1 VTNCWM
7 LIKMTIENEL
17 SWLQSFAWI
26 WLIYLLRSFIRQYQ
40 IIFRTAD
47 LLNMISKS
55 NSASLLSSLL
65 TELTM
70 NWSTFDS
77 LSYLIEIRD
86 QKSEIHAIIVFY
98 SLTSM
103 TVISTWSF
111 LIDVSRT
118 RCSWLYILLILRI
131 VFNLWMSAYS
141 ILWSITTCKIWTTE
155 SLKVKNFLEYWKET
169 SLIYFD
175 LHIKLLSRLSTS
187 KVNEKD
193 KIAVFQFI
201 TDHKAD

>member
-1 VTNCWM
+1 VTNCWV
-7 LIKMTIENEL
+7 LIKTAIENEL

-26 WLIYLLRSFIRQYQ
+26 WLIYSLRSFIRRYQ
-40 IIFRTAD
+40 AIFRTAD

-70 NWSTFDS
+70 NWSTLDS
-77 LSYLIEIRD
+77 LSYLIEIRG
-86 QKSEIHAIIVFY
+86 QKPEIHAIIVFY

-111 LIDVSRT
+111 LTDVSRT

-141 ILWSITTCKIWTTE
+141 ILWSITTRKIWMIE
-155 SLKVKNFLEYWKET
+155 SLRVKNFLEYRKET

-175 LHIKLLSRLSTS
+175 LHIKLLSRLSTL
-187 KVNEKD
+187 KVNEKRQNCCLS
-193 KIAVFQFI
+193 I
-201 TDHKAD
+201 HHRS

>member
-1 VTNCWM
+1 VTNCWV
-7 LIKMTIENEL
+7 LIKTTIENEL

-26 WLIYLLRSFIRQYQ
+26 WLIYLLRSFIRRYQ
-40 IIFRTAD
+40 AIFRTAD

-70 NWSTFDS
+70 NWSTLDS
-77 LSYLIEIRD
+77 LSYLIKIQG
-86 QKSEIHAIIVFY
+86 QKPEIHAIIVFY

-111 LIDVSRT
+111 LTDVSRT

-141 ILWSITTCKIWTTE
+141 TLWSITTRKTWTTE
-155 SLKVKNFLEYWKET
+155 SLRVKNFLEYQKET

-175 LHIKLLSRLSTS
+175 LHIKLLSRLPTS
-187 KVNEKD
+187 KVNEKRQNCCLS
-193 KIAVFQFI
+193 IR
-201 TDHKAD
+201 HRS

>member
-1 VTNCWM
+1 MTNCWV

-26 WLIYLLRSFIRQYQ
+26 WLIYLLRSFIRRYQ
-40 IIFRTAD
+40 AIFRTAD

-70 NWSTFDS
+70 NWSTLDS
-77 LSYLIEIRD
+77 LSYLTEIRG
-86 QKSEIHAIIVFY
+86 QKSEIHAIITFY

-111 LIDVSRT
+111 LTDVSRT

-141 ILWSITTCKIWTTE
+141 TLWPITTRKTWTTE
-155 SLKVKNFLEYWKET
+155 SLRVKNFLEYQKET
-169 SLIYFD
+169 SLTYFD
-175 LHIKLLSRLSTS
+175 LHIKLLSRLPTS
-187 KVNEKD
+187 KVNEKRQNCCLS
-193 KIAVFQFI
+193 I
-201 TDHKAD
+201 HHRS

>member
-1 VTNCWM
+1 VINCWV

-26 WLIYLLRSFIRQYQ
+26 WSIYSLQSFIRWYQ
-40 IIFRTAD
+40 AIFRIAD
-47 LLNMISKS
+47 LLNIISKS

-70 NWSTFDS
+70 NWSILDS
-77 LSYLIEIRD
+77 LSYLTEIQG
-86 QKSEIHAIIVFY
+86 QKPEIHAIIIFY

-111 LIDVSRT
+111 LTDVSRT
-118 RCSWLYILLILRI
+118 RCSWLYILLILLI

-141 ILWSITTCKIWTTE
+141 ILWPITTLKTWTTE
-155 SLKVKNFLEYWKET
+155 SLKVKNFLKYWKET

-175 LHIKLLSRLSTS
+175 LHIKLLSRLST
-187 KVNEKD
+187 
-193 KIAVFQFI
+193 
-201 TDHKAD
+201 

>member
-1 VTNCWM
+1 VTNCWV

-26 WLIYLLRSFIRQYQ
+26 WLIYSLRSFIRRYQ
-40 IIFRTAD
+40 AIFRTAD
-47 LLNMISKS
+47 LLNMILKS

-70 NWSTFDS
+70 NWSTLDS
-77 LSYLIEIRD
+77 LSYLIEIRG
-86 QKSEIHAIIVFY
+86 QKPEIHAIIAFY

-111 LIDVSRT
+111 LTDVSRT

-131 VFNLWMSAYS
+131 IFNLWMSAYS
-141 ILWSITTCKIWTTE
+141 TLWSITTRKTWTTE
-155 SLKVKNFLEYWKET
+155 SLRVKNFLEYQKET

-175 LHIKLLSRLSTS
+175 LHIKLLSRLPTS
-187 KVNEKD
+187 KVNEKRQNCCLS
-193 KIAVFQFI
+193 IR
-201 TDHKAD
+201 HRS

>member
-1 VTNCWM
+1 MTNCWV
-7 LIKMTIENEL
+7 LIKTAIENEL

-26 WLIYLLRSFIRQYQ
+26 WLIYSLRSFIRRYQ
-40 IIFRTAD
+40 AIFRTAD

-70 NWSTFDS
+70 NWSTLDS
-77 LSYLIEIRD
+77 LSYLIEIRG
-86 QKSEIHAIIVFY
+86 QKPEIHAIIVFY

-111 LIDVSRT
+111 LTDVSRT

-141 ILWSITTCKIWTTE
+141 ILWSITTRKIWMIE
-155 SLKVKNFLEYWKET
+155 SLRVKNFLEYRKET

-175 LHIKLLSRLSTS
+175 LHIKLLSRLSTL
-187 KVNEKD
+187 KVNEKRQNCCLS
-193 KIAVFQFI
+193 I
-201 TDHKAD
+201 HHRS

>member
-1 VTNCWM
+1 M
-7 LIKMTIENEL
+7 LIKTTIENEL

-26 WLIYLLRSFIRQYQ
+26 WFIYFLQSFIKWYQ
-40 IIFRTAD
+40 TIFRTAD

-70 NWSTFDS
+70 NWSTLDS

-86 QKSEIHAIIVFY
+86 QKSEIHTIIAFY

-111 LIDVSRT
+111 LTDVSRT

-131 VFNLWMSAYS
+131 IFNFWMSAYS
-141 ILWSITTCKIWTTE
+141 TLWLITTCKIWTTE
-155 SLKVKNFLEYWKET
+155 SLRIKNFLEYQKET

-187 KVNEKD
+187 KVNEKRQNCCLS
-193 KIAVFQFI
+193 I
-201 TDHKAD
+201 HHRS

>member
-1 VTNCWM
+1 MTNCWV

-26 WLIYLLRSFIRQYQ
+26 WLIYSLRSFIRRYQ
-40 IIFRTAD
+40 AIFRTAD

-70 NWSTFDS
+70 NWFTLGS
-77 LSYLIEIRD
+77 LSYLIEIQG

-111 LIDVSRT
+111 LTDVSRT

-131 VFNLWMSAYS
+131 VFNLWILAYS
-141 ILWSITTCKIWTTE
+141 ILWSITTRKIWTTE
-155 SLKVKNFLEYWKET
+155 SLKVKNFLEYQKET
-169 SLIYFD
+169 SLIYFN
-175 LHIKLLSRLSTS
+175 LHIKLLSHLSTS
-187 KVNEKD
+187 KVNEKRQNCCLS
-193 KIAVFQFI
+193 I
-201 TDHKAD
+201 HHRS

>member
-1 VTNCWM
+1 MTNCWV
-7 LIKMTIENEL
+7 LIKTTIENEL
-17 SWLQSFAWI
+17 PWLQSFAWI
-26 WLIYLLRSFIRQYQ
+26 WFIYLLRSFIRRYQ
-40 IIFRTAD
+40 AIFRTAD

-55 NSASLLSSLL
+55 NSASLLPSLL

-70 NWSTFDS
+70 NWSTLDS
-77 LSYLIEIRD
+77 LSYLTEIRG

-111 LIDVSRT
+111 LTDVSRT

-131 VFNLWMSAYS
+131 VFNLWMSAYLT
-141 ILWSITTCKIWTTE
+141 LWSITTRKIWTTE
-155 SLKVKNFLEYWKET
+155 SLRVKNFLEYQKET

-175 LHIKLLSRLSTS
+175 LHIKLLSRLPTS
-187 KVNEKD
+187 KVNEKRQNCCLS
-193 KIAVFQFI
+193 IR
-201 TDHKAD
+201 HRS

>member
-1 VTNCWM
+1 MNYLDCNHLHEYDSYTLFNH
-7 LIKMTIENEL
+7 L
-17 SWLQSFAWI
+17 SDD
-26 WLIYLLRSFIRQYQ
+26 
-40 IIFRTAD
+40 IFRTAD

-70 NWSTFDS
+70 NWFTLDS

-86 QKSEIHAIIVFY
+86 QKSEIHAIIIFY
-98 SLTSM
+98 SLMSM

-111 LIDVSRT
+111 LTDVSRT

-155 SLKVKNFLEYWKET
+155 SLRVKNFLEYQKET

-187 KVNEKD
+187 KVNEKRQNCCLS
-193 KIAVFQFI
+193 I
-201 TDHKAD
+201 HHRS

>member
-1 VTNCWM
+1 M
-7 LIKMTIENEL
+7 LIKTTIKNEL

-26 WLIYLLRSFIRQYQ
+26 WLIYSLRLFIRRYQ
-40 IIFRTAD
+40 AIFRTAN

-70 NWSTFDS
+70 NWSTLDS
-77 LSYLIEIRD
+77 LSYLIEIRG
-86 QKSEIHAIIVFY
+86 QKPEIHAIITFY
-98 SLTSM
+98 SLMSM

-111 LIDVSRT
+111 LTDVSRT
-118 RCSWLYILLILRI
+118 RCLWLYILLILRI

-141 ILWSITTCKIWTTE
+141 TLWSITTRKIWTTE
-155 SLKVKNFLEYWKET
+155 SLKVKNFLEYRKKT
-169 SLIYFD
+169 SLTCFD

-187 KVNEKD
+187 KVNEKRQNCCLS
-193 KIAVFQFI
+193 I
-201 TDHKAD
+201 HHRS

>member
-1 VTNCWM
+1 MTNCWV

-26 WLIYLLRSFIRQYQ
+26 WLIYSLRSFIRRYQ
-40 IIFRTAD
+40 AIFRTAD
-47 LLNMISKS
+47 LLNMILKS

-70 NWSTFDS
+70 NWSTLDS
-77 LSYLIEIRD
+77 LSYLIEIRG
-86 QKSEIHAIIVFY
+86 QKPEIHAIIAFY

-111 LIDVSRT
+111 LTDVSRT

-131 VFNLWMSAYS
+131 IFNLWMSAYS
-141 ILWSITTCKIWTTE
+141 TLWSITTRKTWTTE
-155 SLKVKNFLEYWKET
+155 SLRVKNFLEYQKET

-175 LHIKLLSRLSTS
+175 LHIKLLSRLPTS
-187 KVNEKD
+187 KVNEKRQNCCLS
-193 KIAVFQFI
+193 IR
-201 TDHKAD
+201 HRS

>member
-1 VTNCWM
+1 VTNCWV
-7 LIKMTIENEL
+7 LIKTTIENEL

-26 WLIYLLRSFIRQYQ
+26 WLIYFLRSFIRRYQ
-40 IIFRTAD
+40 AIFRTAD

-70 NWSTFDS
+70 NWSTLDS
-77 LSYLIEIRD
+77 LSYLIEIRG
-86 QKSEIHAIIVFY
+86 QKSEIHAIIIFY

-111 LIDVSRT
+111 LTDVSRT

-141 ILWSITTCKIWTTE
+141 ILWSITTRKIWTTE
-155 SLKVKNFLEYWKET
+155 SLKVKNFLEYQKET

-187 KVNEKD
+187 KVNEKRQNCCLS
-193 KIAVFQFI
+193 IR
-201 TDHKAD
+201 HRL

>member
-1 VTNCWM
+1 VTNCWV

-17 SWLQSFAWI
+17 PWLQSFAWI
-26 WLIYLLRSFIRQYQ
+26 WLIYSLRSFIRRYQ
-40 IIFRTAD
+40 AIFRIAD

-65 TELTM
+65 AELTM
-70 NWSTFDS
+70 NWSTLGS
-77 LSYLIEIRD
+77 LSYLTEIRG
-86 QKSEIHAIIVFY
+86 QKPEIHAIIAFY

-111 LIDVSRT
+111 LTDVSRT

-141 ILWSITTCKIWTTE
+141 TLWPITTRKTWTTE
-155 SLKVKNFLEYWKET
+155 SLRVKNFLEYQKET
-169 SLIYFD
+169 SLTYFD
-175 LHIKLLSRLSTS
+175 LHIKLLSRLPTS
-187 KVNEKD
+187 KVNEKRQNCCLS
-193 KIAVFQFI
+193 IR
-201 TDHKAD
+201 HRS